1 MIFNPTWRRPPNP
14 RLKVR
19 QKKYRKIISKN
30 SKLMGRELNDIKMKL
45 RNALK
50 EEGRYTK
57 GMEFRIEIAAG
68 AALLYRRLVSDIEN
82 LPSPVVRDAEDLDF
96 SPQPDEA
103 VKLLAGA
110 AKEYHNRLVALGL
123 AEDFADDPKPG
134 RPAKQMPLSDND
146 ELAALIERTVNP
158 NIE

>member
-1 MIFNPTWRRPPNP
+1 
-14 RLKVR
+14 
-19 QKKYRKIISKN
+19 
-30 SKLMGRELNDIKMKL
+30 MGRELNDIKMKL

-103 VKLLAGA
+103 VKLLPKA
-110 AKEYHNRLVALGL
+110 AKEYHNALVALGL
-123 AEDFADDPKPG
+123 AEEIIEDPKPG
-134 RPAKQMPLSDND
+134 RPSKQMPTSDSD
-146 ELAALIERTVNP
+146 ELAILLDRTVNP
-158 NIE
+158 KTE